1 MDTNCTTRIA
11 RSAAAAAL
19 VAAALAGCAAQASA
33 PVEPV
38 KESAAAVEPKRL
50 VPNDNDPRGLHGP
63 VAATTPLRAHQRM
76 PVIADDDPRGLHG
89 VPQAGTALSAAEAG
103 VSAPPTNSSKVN
115 DDDPRGLHGLPSG
128 PR

>member
-1 MDTNCTTRIA
+1 MNITHTTRIA
-11 RSAAAAAL
+11 RSAAAAAV

-38 KESAAAVEPKRL
+38 EEPSAAIESRRIL
-50 VPNDNDPRGLHGP
+50 SNDIDPRGLHC
-63 VAATTPLRAHQRM
+63 PLTDTSPPQAHPRL

-89 VPQAGTALSAAEAG
+89 VPKAGTALSAAEAG
-103 VSAPPTNSSKVN
+103 VSAPPRNLSPIN
-115 DDDPRGLHGLPSG
+115 DADPRGLHGQPSG